1 MAADAAIAVYKLV
14 FSMDLQGF
22 GHLLIE
28 GAWVTIQLALCS
40 LFVGLLLGLLGAAAK
55 LSSSKIANAIGNGYT
70 LFVRG
75 MPELLLVLTIFFGS
89 SALLMAI
96 ASLFGYDEYIELSPF
111 VAGVAA
117 LSIAFGA
124 YATEVFRGAMQ
135 EIPKGQ
141 REAAVALG
149 MTAFQTFRRITLP
162 QVWRLALPGLGNL
175 FLVLL
180 KDTALVSVIGLNEL
194 MRQASVAVGYTKEP
208 FTFYLAA
215 AMVYLLLTCISML
228 GLHLLERHANRGYQ
242 GAR

>member
-75 MPELLLVLTIFFGS
+75 MPELLLVTIFFGS